1 MGIYNLGGG
10 GGAPVLEART
20 VTPSTSQQ
28 IIKPS
33 RDEYDGLSQVTV
45 EATPLETRTVNP
57 STSSQTITPSG
68 SNIGFSTITVN
79 PYRLQ
84 SKSVTPS
91 TVPYTVSPDSGYN
104 GLSGVTFGR
113 DSNLTSNNL
122 AKNTIIYGVTGVLA
136 PHVEKSYNIT
146 CTDQTKLEFSVD
158 FPQGMTGIYALTF
171 GSYEVSGN
179 VLQHFYFGGRV
190 IGISIY
196 DVGYIPYGEA
206 MVDNIPYCGYCSM
219 RIKYADR
226 KITLGQVEILNI
238 SSYAKA
244 FVTGRNY
251 YLTVCFYIG

>member
-10 GGAPVLEART
+10 GGSPVLEART

-45 EATPLETRTVNP
+45 EATPLETKTVNP

-113 DSNLTSNNL
+113 DTNLTSNNL

-136 PHVEKSYNIT
+136 PHVEKTYNIT
-146 CTDQTKLEFSVD
+146 CTDPTELKFSVD
-158 FPQGMTGIYALTF
+158 FPQWMTGIYALTF

-179 VLQHFYFGGRV
+179 VLQHFYFGGKV

-196 DVGYIPYGEA
+196 DAGYIPYGEA
-206 MVDNIPYCGYCSM
+206 MVDNIQYCGYCSM

-238 SSYAKA
+238 SSYTKA
-244 FVTGRNY
+244 FVTGKNY